1 MTTAI
6 FGLGNAILDLFVTL
20 ALISLVAIWGAL
32 IVFTFNDARK
42 RLSDPFLIACATA
55 GAFFPFVGTL
65 VYTILRPPELLDDV
79 QERDWDLKAT
89 QAVLR
94 QHRAT
99 SCRKCGYP
107 AEPDFLKCPS
117 CRSRLRE
124 PCPSC
129 DRPVGVEWK
138 LCPYCEKTLI
148 EPSRKSGRRKQGSEA
163 GGESGRTPKARS
175 TRSRDESGA
184 AGPESGTRPQA
195 AERRTRK
202 STTKST
208 ARSADSTGT
217 KSRTSKPRSAGSSS
231 GRSGSPSEGK
241 SEAST
246 AETPTPRKSSGGG
259 GSRRTAERPINSPDS
274 GDDG

>member
-1 MTTAI
+1 M
-6 FGLGNAILDLFVTL
+6 
-20 ALISLVAIWGAL
+20 AIWGAL

-55 GAFFPFVGTL
+55 GSFFPFVGTL
-65 VYTILRPPELLDDV
+65 VYTILRPQELLDDV

-89 QAVLR
+89 QSVLR

-148 EPSRKSGRRKQGSEA
+148 EPTRKSSRRKSGGEQAREADSGRGARARAARSRAESGGQKTESPAKKPRKSSTAAASGSGKESGSTRRKAPSSGGSGSE
-163 GGESGRTPKARS
+163 
-175 TRSRDESGA
+175 
-184 AGPESGTRPQA
+184 
-195 AERRTRK
+195 
-202 STTKST
+202 
-208 ARSADSTGT
+208 
-217 KSRTSKPRSAGSSS
+217 
-231 GRSGSPSEGK
+231 SP
-241 SEAST
+241 T
-246 AETPTPRKSSGGG
+246 AETPAPRRSSSGG
-259 GSRRTAERPINSPDS
+259 GSRRSPDRPINSPRS
-274 GDDG
+274 GDGD

>member
-1 MTTAI
+1 MNTAI
-6 FGLGNAILDLFVTL
+6 FGLGNTILDLFVTL

-55 GAFFPFVGTL
+55 GSFFPFVGTL
-65 VYTILRPPELLDDV
+65 VYTILRPPELLEDV
-79 QERDWDLKAT
+79 QEREWDLKAT

-107 AEPDFLKCPS
+107 SEPDFLKCPS

-129 DRPVGVEWK
+129 DRPVGTEWK

-148 EPSRKSGRRKQGSEA
+148 EPTRKSKRSSKDSSRSGSSEGERGTRAAKARSRAESEPAPTSSAGSGRRKPKGSPEAGRSSGGSGARGRSRAGSEA
-163 GGESGRTPKARS
+163 GARSSEKKASNSKTDGPGSGRAVSP
-175 TRSRDESGA
+175 
-184 AGPESGTRPQA
+184 P
-195 AERRTRK
+195 
-202 STTKST
+202 
-208 ARSADSTGT
+208 DSD
-217 KSRTSKPRSAGSSS
+217 SAGSS
-231 GRSGSPSEGK
+231 
-241 SEAST
+241 
-246 AETPTPRKSSGGG
+246 
-259 GSRRTAERPINSPDS
+259 RRAGERPINSPEP
-274 GDDG
+274 GDRG